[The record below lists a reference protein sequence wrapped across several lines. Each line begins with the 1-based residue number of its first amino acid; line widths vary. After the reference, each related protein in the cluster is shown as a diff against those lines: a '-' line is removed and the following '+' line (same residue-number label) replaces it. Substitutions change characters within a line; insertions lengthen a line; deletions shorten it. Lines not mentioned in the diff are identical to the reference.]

1 MKVEMNPLQTSRY
14 LFVFT
19 LAMLAMAQ
27 QPAPLSPAPKP
38 TPAPAPGPSAA
49 LTPPTVP
56 PDTVIITVGTE
67 KLTRAQFEELL
78 AALPENVRAQ
88 ATGPGRGKRQLAEQL
103 AEVLAIAQEARK
115 RKLDQNPAIQQI
127 IALQVDQVLAGVLAR
142 QISTDN
148 KPDEAAMH
156 AYFDQHKAEFERVK
170 ASHILIRF
178 KGSSAP
184 ARPGQKDLTDE
195 EALAKAQDI
204 RKKLTDGGDF
214 AATAKAESDDVG
226 SGAKGG
232 SLGTFGHGQMVPPFE
247 QAAFSLPL
255 NQISEPV
262 KSQFGYHI
270 IKVEERTSKTFDEA
284 KPDLEKQLGPQMA
297 REALDNI
304 RKQAQISIDD
314 GYFGK

>member
-1 MKVEMNPLQTSRY
+1 MKVAMNFLQTFRC
-14 LFVFT
+14 LFVFSMAL
-19 LAMLAMAQ
+19 LALAQ
-27 QPAPLSPAPKP
+27 QPATPPAPSTGRP
-38 TPAPAPGPSAA
+38 TPTMAPAAA
-49 LTPPTVP
+49 PQQTVSP
-56 PDTVIITVGTE
+56 ETVVITVGTE

-78 AALPENVRAQ
+78 AALPDQVRAT
-88 ATGPGRGKRQLAEQL
+88 ASGPGRGKRQLAEQL

-115 RKLDQNPAIQQI
+115 RKLDQTPAIQQI
-127 IALQVDQVLAGVLAR
+127 IALQTDQVLAGALAR
-142 QISTDN
+142 QVSAEN

-156 AYFDQHKAEFERVK
+156 SYFDQHKSEFERVK
-170 ASHILIRF
+170 ASHILIRM

-204 RKKLTDGGDF
+204 RKQLQGGADF
-214 AATAKAESDDVG
+214 ATLAKAESDDVG
-226 SGAKGG
+226 SGSKGG

-247 QAAFSLPL
+247 QAAFTLPL

-284 KPDLEKQLGPQMA
+284 KPDLEKQLGPQMT
-297 REALDNI
+297 RDALDKI
-304 RKQAQISIDD
+304 RKQATVTIDD
-314 GYFGK
+314 NYFGK